1 MRRLRCNAAFRKRSF
16 VQIPASVSTNVRY
29 MGPPC
34 HGGSMCLVV
43 SRFGEAF
50 SRAPPL
56 RTCAM
61 RSGKTRIVS
70 AKLTVCWWHRVC
82 RWYSE
87 IIGLM
92 AEYTPLPFQ
101 ADRGTLRYP
110 SALLLSSVAS
120 AATGFST
127 SSIGSCSSVS
137 TRQAREIL
145 CQMG

>member
-1 MRRLRCNAAFRKRSF
+1 
-16 VQIPASVSTNVRY
+16 
-29 MGPPC
+29 
-34 HGGSMCLVV
+34 MCLLV

-56 RTCAM
+56 RTRAM

-70 AKLTVCWWHRVC
+70 AKLYRFPSRGDAKLTVCWWHRVC